1 MEPSLVR
8 ESDNFGGKCSN
19 SLVVSHVSRIPQKR
33 LTNKTRAVCDVV
45 KTCSVSPLLLPQA
58 LKINQK

>member
-1 MEPSLVR
+1 MEPTLVR

-45 KTCSVSPLLLPQA
+45 NTCGVFPQCLL
-58 LKINQK
+58 